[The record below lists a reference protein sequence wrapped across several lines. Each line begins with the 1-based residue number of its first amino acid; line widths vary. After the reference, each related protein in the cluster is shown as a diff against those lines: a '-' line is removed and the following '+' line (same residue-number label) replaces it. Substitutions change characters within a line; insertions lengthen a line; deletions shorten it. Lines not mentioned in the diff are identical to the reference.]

1 VKLSSKIALVTGSS
15 SGIGRAIALRLARDG
30 ADVCVH
36 YRSGADE
43 ANDARQ
49 QIEHMGGRAIAVQAD
64 VGKTADVRRLVS
76 ETINQLGRL
85 DILVNNAGL
94 EIKQPFLEVT
104 EENYD
109 RVLAVNL
116 KGAFFCAQAA
126 AQQMVRQ
133 GGGGRIVNVSS
144 VHEDLPM
151 PGNAPYCASKGG
163 MRMMM
168 RTLCLE
174 LAPYQITVNDVA
186 PGAIATP
193 INQATLQ
200 SPELMRQLLAEIPLK
215 RIGSPEEVADL
226 VAYLVSPEAA
236 YVTGSSFFIDGG
248 LTMHTGGL

>member
-1 VKLSSKIALVTGSS
+1 VKLSSKVALVTGSS

-36 YRSGADE
+36 YRSDVDE
-43 ANDARQ
+43 ANNARQ
-49 QIEHMGGRAIAVQAD
+49 QIEQMGSRAIAVQAD
-64 VGKTADVRRLVS
+64 VGKIVDVRRLVS
-76 ETINQLGRL
+76 ETVNQLGRL
-85 DILVNNAGL
+85 DILVNNAGM
-94 EIKQPFLEVT
+94 EIMQPFLEVT

-133 GGGGRIVNVSS
+133 GGGGRIVNISS

-200 SPELMRQLLAEIPLK
+200 SPELMGQLLAEIPLK

-236 YVTGSSFFIDGG
+236 YVTGSSYFIDGG